1 MERHLTTSAVS
12 SSGTNAN
19 GRSSIRT
26 NRTGVAFDRN
36 TRTQPARNETGS
48 GLRHEHGAGL
58 PNEPGV
64 GLPNEPGASLRSV
77 SLWTHTLILTGELTH
92 RSAHLLE
99 AEIERLCEQGVTDIT
114 LDLRQLTSLDSIVV

>member
-64 GLPNEPGASLRSV
+64 GLPNEPGVGLSNEPGASLRSV

-92 RSAHLLE
+92 
-99 AEIERLCEQGVTDIT
+99 
-114 LDLRQLTSLDSIVV
+114 